1 MRVTALGAYFM
12 KGTSKKSGAAYDM
25 AKLVIRQPIE
35 IVASPTMQ
43 KGGYGFQT
51 TELDMEPEA
60 MSKFNFNFPPEGV
73 ELDLEVG
80 SVVQYGR
87 LQAIITG
94 CKKVQPL
101 KSAA

>member
-25 AKLVIRQPIE
+25 AKLVIRAPIE
-35 IVASPTMQ
+35 MVATATMQ

-51 TELDMEPEA
+51 NELDLEPEA
-60 MSKFNFNFPPEGV
+60 IKHFNFNFPLEGV

-80 SVVQYGR
+80 AVVQYGR
-87 LQAIITG
+87 LQSIITG
-94 CKKVQPL
+94 CKRVQPL
-101 KSAA
+101 KAA